1 MVSTATNNSDWNVD
15 TSRRGAA
22 FARTGMA
29 LMRETDEGR
38 LIEHIT
44 STCCAVATAEMAA
57 CSLCAVDVDGKPV
70 DSEDESFFHIVS
82 VVGISDEQ
90 RAFAHSVP
98 LGSIGLLRPI
108 FKHGFPVRIDDILAP
123 DLTAYCAYLTE
134 REASGDM
141 FSPHVRDPR
150 CAESSQAPLPPEH
163 PPIRS
168 FLGAPML
175 NSDGAVIGALLLGH
189 SQPGHFSAC
198 DELLV
203 TGLVTVAAASLENI
217 RSCRRVQLCAT
228 NQKVQQEVEAQ
239 RSVLQ
244 LIIDEMPG
252 RIYLVHGPEAR
263 LVLMNRAASALWQG
277 QWMAGQPWDEFLRQS
292 QIMILDENGVHI
304 PLEQLAIMRAIQQR
318 KTTYRRLEK
327 LRYADGRCVPMN
339 VSTSL
344 IGIPRWLWPT
354 MRNVLS
360 LQDRGPLVVVVH
372 QDITI
377 SIDVERLK
385 DEFID
390 IAARELLAP
399 LSTLRGCTQ
408 TLMRQSKR
416 GRGATLT
423 HGQLEA
429 IEGIEQATAS
439 MAELSNHLLDVT
451 RLQAGCLNIQP
462 TPHDLLALVR
472 RVVQRVQPTAAR
484 HQLNIRTV
492 PDQLLVEV
500 DVERIEQVLTNLIH
514 YTITYSPTGGP
525 IDLDISV
532 GLEAAHVGVAVVSI
546 QNHGLCIPPGQ
557 QAGMFKRFSSARDA
571 HSCTG
576 TGLELY
582 LCRALIELH
591 RGQIWFESFEDDRPT
606 CTFYI
611 TLPIYCEEKSTTCRL
626 PDIG

>member
-1 MVSTATNNSDWNVD
+1 MASTAINNSDWNVD

-57 CSLCAVDVDGKPV
+57 CSLCDVDADGKPV
-70 DSEDESFFHIVS
+70 DPGDESFFHIAS
-82 VVGISDEQ
+82 AVGVSDEQ
-90 RAFAHSVP
+90 RAFARSVP

-108 FKHGFPVRIDDILAP
+108 FKHGFPVRIDDIFAP
-123 DLTAYCAYLTE
+123 DLTAYCSYLTE
-134 REASGDM
+134 SEASGEM

-150 CAESSQAPLPPEH
+150 CAESLQTPLPPEH

-168 FLGAPML
+168 FLGVPLL
-175 NSDGAVIGALLLGH
+175 NYDGAVIGALLLGH
-189 SQPGHFSAC
+189 SQPGHFSVC

-203 TGLVTVAAASLENI
+203 TGLGTVASVSLENI
-217 RSCRRVQLCAT
+217 RSCHRAQLCTT
-228 NQKVQQEVEAQ
+228 NQQVPQELEAQ

-244 LIIDEMPG
+244 LILDEMPG
-252 RIYLVHGPEAR
+252 RVYLVHGPEAR

-277 QWMAGQPWDEFLRQS
+277 QWMPGQPWGEFLRQS
-292 QIMILDENGVHI
+292 QITIFDENGVPI
-304 PLEQLAIMRAIQQR
+304 SLEQLAIMRAIQQR

-327 LRYADGRCVPMN
+327 VHYADGRYVPMN

-360 LQDRGPLVVVVH
+360 LQDRGPLAVVVH
-372 QDITI
+372 QDITL

-390 IAARELLAP
+390 IAARELLSP

-408 TLMRQSKR
+408 TLVQQIKR
-416 GRGATLT
+416 GRGAALT
-423 HGQLEA
+423 NRQLEA
-429 IEGIEQATAS
+429 IEGIEQATVR
-439 MAELSNHLLDVT
+439 MTELSDHLLDVT

-462 TPHDLLALVR
+462 EPHDLLALVR
-472 RVVQRVQPTAAR
+472 RVVQRVQPTVAR

-492 PDQLLVEV
+492 PDHLLVEV
-500 DVERIEQVLTNLIH
+500 DVERIEQVLTNLLH
-514 YTITYSPTGGP
+514 YAITYSPTGGP

-532 GLEAAHVGVAVVSI
+532 GLESAQVGVAVVSI
-546 QNHGLCIPPGQ
+546 QNPGLRIPVEQ
-557 QAGMFKRFSSARDA
+557 QAGMFKRFNSTPDA
-571 HSCTG
+571 HNCAG

-591 RGQIWFESFEDDRPT
+591 RGQIWFESFEEDRPT

-611 TLPIYCEEKSTTCRL
+611 TLPIYCEERSTTCRL
-626 PDIG
+626 PDIL